1 MKIID
6 GKNISN
12 KIIENI
18 QKKVEL
24 KLKSGFRATKLAII
38 LIGENYASETYVSA
52 KIRTCEKV
60 GISTQL
66 FRFDSNV
73 KSSEVTGKIEEL
85 NYHPDYDGILVQ
97 LPLPSHLHQREILDI
112 INPLKDVD
120 GLTSLNTGFL
130 ALNRPKFIPA
140 TPLGIQKLLIES
152 KVGIEGKHIVICGRS
167 NIVGRPLSNL
177 FSNDQVHSNA
187 TVTLCH
193 SKTNNLINHTKN
205 ADILIV
211 AVGNPEFINE
221 SMVKEGSIV
230 IDVGINRVKDF
241 SNKKGYRI
249 TGDVNFDS
257 VINKVSMITPVPG
270 GVGPMTIAMLLENV
284 LKSSS

>member
-1 MKIID
+1 M
-6 GKNISN
+6 
-12 KIIENI
+12 
-18 QKKVEL
+18 
-24 KLKSGFRATKLAII
+24 
-38 LIGENYASETYVSA
+38 
-52 KIRTCEKV
+52 
-60 GISTQL
+60 
-66 FRFDSNV
+66 
-73 KSSEVTGKIEEL
+73 
-85 NYHPDYDGILVQ
+85 
-97 LPLPSHLHQREILDI
+97 
-112 INPLKDVD
+112 
-120 GLTSLNTGFL
+120 
-130 ALNRPKFIPA
+130 
-140 TPLGIQKLLIES
+140 
-152 KVGIEGKHIVICGRS
+152 
-167 NIVGRPLSNL
+167 GRPLSNL